1 MRKISLFAGHSLR
14 PGADRGTAHA
24 MKPLVVKRSVVIAG
38 HKKSVSL
45 EEAFWK
51 SLEAIASY
59 QDMTVSTLLAAI
71 DSERCRGPLSS
82 AIRLFVINF
91 YREQLEIQERNE
103 AIQEA
108 IDRSVPGFS

>member
-14 PGADRGTAHA
+14 PGSDRGTTHA
-24 MKPLVVKRSVVIAG
+24 MKSLVVKRSVVVAG

-51 SLEAIASY
+51 SLEDIASY

-71 DSERCRGPLSS
+71 DSERYQGTLSS

-91 YREQLEIQERNE
+91 YREQLDIQERNE

-108 IDRSVPGFS
+108 IGRSVPGSS